1 MFKIDKESNAVIGPI
16 INAFHDSGKMY
27 LKMKV
32 YSEYKESV
40 GIKFFVF
47 WFTPA
52 EIYTGFL
59 KIKNVKYLKYYVYLN

>member
-1 MFKIDKESNAVIGPI
+1 
-16 INAFHDSGKMY
+16 MY

-32 YSEYKESV
+32 YAEYRESV